1 MKTDIFLKNKYTKW
15 YYAIID
21 RAILRVNIEP
31 NEKHHIIPESFFI
44 KRKRL
49 GSIGWLEGNP
59 NDFSNIVPL
68 TEHEHFV
75 CHLLLPK
82 MTTGPAKH
90 KALRAIMG
98 MSTLHGIGQNRRR
111 LTGRRYAK
119 MVRELSQTKMSDE
132 SKQKHQ
138 QAGKARAKKRKD
150 AGLEGT
156 FKDKKHRPETIL
168 AMKEAASRPRSQ
180 VWKDSASKNRKGR
193 IPFNKGKTLE
203 EIHGEERAAAIRKKN
218 SLPGEKNGFFGKTHS
233 AEQRAKKSA
242 EKLDAPKKTCYY
254 CNKSV
259 DAMNYSRWHG
269 DKCKHRGTTK

>member
-44 KRKRL
+44 KRKRP

-59 NDFSNIVPL
+59 NDPSNIVPL

-98 MSTLHGIGQNRRR
+98 MSTLHGIGQNRKR
-111 LTGRRYAK
+111 LTGRRYTEMA
-119 MVRELSQTKMSDE
+119 RELSQTEMSEE

-156 FKDKKHRPETIL
+156 FKDKKHSSDSLLLMKLAAARP
-168 AMKEAASRPRSQ
+168 KSQ
-180 VWKDSASKNRKGR
+180 AWKDSASKNRKGL
-193 IPFNKGKTLE
+193 IPHNKNKTFEELYGK
-203 EIHGEERAAAIRKKN
+203 ERATELKKKVAN
-218 SLPGEKNGFFGKTHS
+218 VGEKNGFFGKQHTE
-233 AEQRAKKSA
+233 EQRKKKSA
-242 EKLDAPKKTCYY
+242 EKLAAPKIKCYH
-254 CNKSV
+254 CNKEV
-259 DAMNYSRWHG
+259 DSMNYARWHS
-269 DKCKHRGTTK
+269 DKCKHKENK